1 MMEPGVALRIQL
13 AAALGNDLGTDG
25 NPKARVNAA
34 FPGVGEVYGYA
45 EIYWFL
51 CWLSDAVVSCI
62 ENRFDHLDDFWDYWN
77 EEVEKAGVFVYDASD
92 ELLTRLALLPKDPV
106 SCGIPAAT
114 ARKVA
119 AETVAYLLDG
129 TAPVSELPTQ
139 ITHILTP

>member
-1 MMEPGVALRIQL
+1 MEPAVELRLQL
-13 AAALGNDLGTDG
+13 AAALGNDLGNETIP
-25 NPKARVNAA
+25 NSAVSKA
-34 FPGVGEVYGYA
+34 FPNVGDGYGYA

-51 CWLSDAVVSCI
+51 SLLSDAVVSCI
-62 ENRFDHLDDFWDYWN
+62 EDRFDHLDDFWDYWN

-92 ELLTRLALLPKDPV
+92 ELLKRLALLPKDPV
-106 SCGIPAAT
+106 NFGDPDAT